1 MAPQN
6 LHNPLNTQQNMC
18 EAVPRPKPGP
28 IMPERDYRGLAA
40 FVLVLLAAR
49 YGFVFVR
56 SIVRRGFF
64 AKWDPRP
71 ICAVLPVTF

>member
-1 MAPQN
+1 
-6 LHNPLNTQQNMC
+6 
-18 EAVPRPKPGP
+18 
-28 IMPERDYRGLAA
+28 MPERDQRGLAA
-40 FVLVLLAAR
+40 FILLAAR